1 MSNLSDRVEA
11 VLRRLG
17 PALSV
22 DGGGVE
28 LDRIEGDA
36 VYLRLTGACIG
47 CPGAD
52 ITLKY
57 GLESAITEEVPEI
70 RRVFALDSSP
80 EDGATDTST

>member
-1 MSNLSDRVEA
+1 MESVSERVRA

-28 LDRIEGDA
+28 LERIEGDTA
-36 VYLRLTGACIG
+36 YVRLTGACVG

-57 GLESAITEEVPEI
+57 GLESAVTEDVPEI
-70 RRVFALDSSP
+70 ARVVAIEPD
-80 EDGATDTST
+80 DG